1 MVRGTAK
8 HLIRLAAVSAVASV
22 AVLSAGSA
30 ALADPVSST
39 VTVGKNTKVS
49 NTASTDQEKT
59 TIISFLTVR
68 IDGKKT
74 PVYCAEFGT
83 PLADNQ
89 TYLEGDSDKS
99 GINKLGAIS
108 NLLAHA
114 YPAVSA
120 DDLIAAAGTSMPP
133 ASTDGHD
140 IFDSPDFLAY
150 VATQAAIW
158 ELSNP
163 DAFKFGDTWS
173 STLNVSKD
181 QYAVIAAVHKYLGQF
196 KTAVKPELT
205 ITPDTAT
212 ATVGGLAGPFTV
224 TAKPGNPDVTL
235 TATGGKAV
243 DNEGHEVTTVKDGD
257 QFWITSDV
265 VSPPA
270 ATVHAEATF
279 TIPAARVFFF
289 GDGEKHGQKLVMGG
303 TKHKKLTADVTATFT
318 PVPPSPSPTTPG
330 LPVTGANVT
339 GAAVGGAVLL
349 LAGIGLVLVLR
360 RRRVKFTA

>member
-1 MVRGTAK
+1 M
-8 HLIRLAAVSAVASV
+8 RLAAVSAVASV
-22 AVLSAGSA
+22 VVLSAGSA

-39 VTVGKNTKVS
+39 VTVGKNTKVV
-49 NTASTDQEKT
+49 NTRIDPSVEQS

-120 DDLIAAAGTSMPP
+120 EDLIDAADTAMPEP
-133 ASTDGHD
+133 AKDGHSM
-140 IFDSPDFLAY
+140 FDDAAFLTY
-150 VATQAAIW
+150 VATQASVW

-163 DAFKFGDTWS
+163 NAFKLGDTFIDA
-173 STLNVSKD
+173 LNVNAG
-181 QYAVIAAVHKYLGQF
+181 QYAVIVAVHKYLTQF
-196 KTAVKPELT
+196 FKAFKPELT
-205 ITPDTAT
+205 ITPATAT
-212 ATVGGLAGPFTV
+212 ATVGGKAGPFTV
-224 TAKPGNPDVTL
+224 KTEGGKPDVTL

-243 DNEGHEVTTVKDGD
+243 DSAGNEVTTAHDGD

-265 VSPPA
+265 VGS
-270 ATVHAEATF
+270 ATVHGEATF
-279 TIPAARVFFF
+279 KVPAARVLFF
-289 GDGEKHGQKLVMGG
+289 GDGDKHGQKLVMGG
-303 TKHKKLTADVTATFT
+303 TKNKKLTAEVTATFT
-318 PVPPSPSPTTPG
+318 APSASPSPSPG

-339 GAAVGGAVLL
+339 GAAIGGAVLL